1 MRRTITLLLA
11 PLLAAVVLAACG
23 GGGTT
28 TNQATAAGPT
38 TTVARAA
45 ATNPNVKTAMNDRF
59 GEILTD
65 TSGKALYTLTDNG
78 KDVPCTGQCAAIWP
92 PLAGTDYYRFV
103 NDKAAGDVNGDGIQN
118 FGGVWHVAHPAGAST
133 PATSAPTATT
143 EAPMS
148 SGGGYGY

>member
-11 PLLAAVVLAACG
+11 LLLAGVVLAACG
-23 GGGTT
+23 GDDTT
-28 TNQATAAGPT
+28 TDQSTAAAPT
-38 TTVARAA
+38 TAA
-45 ATNPNVKTAMNDRF
+45 PATTTNPNVKTAMNDRF

-65 TSGKALYTLTDNG
+65 TSGKALYTLTNNG

-92 PLAGTDYYRFV
+92 PLEGTNYYRFV
-103 NDKAAGDVNGDGIQN
+103 KDTNPGDVNGDGIEN
-118 FGGVWHVAHPAGAST
+118 FGGVWHVAHPAGA
-133 PATSAPTATT
+133 T